1 MKRQDLQPKN
11 LLIKCLSL
19 VADKEIDTQ
28 NMRDALDVKEADSMK
43 HVYDYEIRYNAL
55 NAEEFRLLW
64 ESAKGQ
70 PLTIEQARLAIWNTL
85 FSVSMYDGDTI
96 IAMARVIEDNGLC
109 YYIKDVMVRLEYRGK
124 GLDKRLIDELN
135 SKSSEMS
142 ILIDDQYRHSPH
154 YDEFFESFC
163 KRLEK
168 HFNDIPVFDA
178 AMQFYK
184 TYHFIEYSRNHNSV
198 VCGRNLY
205 DEAYRYLNG
214 IRLEEVV
221 RKLVKD
227 SGIKYLPAACV
238 HLKKGFFRFI
248 LINEKSEF
256 YLDDGTYLG
265 TEYKKI
271 VESILSGEKEVVPIR
286 NDRIFTSLE
295 RHGWNP
301 DKIIDTAPI
310 EDKYRELGFSFFPA
324 AKKFFEVIPTGKY
337 KIWVPRSDDDC
348 YIGFYPNKRM
358 KDPKEFRDEIGED
371 LLTIASKR
379 EADFFISESGK
390 FYVQYAVHNQRIYV
404 TDDLYLFIYYLLINW
419 NGF

>member
-1 MKRQDLQPKN
+1 M
-11 LLIKCLSL
+11 
-19 VADKEIDTQ
+19 ADKEIDTQ

-43 HVYDYEIRYNAL
+43 HVHDYEIRYNAL

-85 FSVSMYDGDTI
+85 FSVSMYDGDAI

-109 YYIKDVMVRLEYRGK
+109 YYIKDVMVRLEYRAK

-178 AMQFYK
+178 AMQLYK
-184 TYHFIEYSRNHNSV
+184 EYHFIKYSNNHNIV
-198 VCGRNLY
+198 TCGTIEY
-205 DEAYRYLNG
+205 DKAYRYLNG
-214 IRLEEVV
+214 IRLEEAV

-227 SGIKYLPAACV
+227 NGIKYLPAAV
-238 HLKKGFFRFI
+238 VYLKKAFFRFI
-248 LINEKSEF
+248 LINENGEF

-265 TEYKKI
+265 TDYEKI
-271 VESILSGEKEVVPIR
+271 VESILNGEKEIVPIL
-286 NDRIFTSLE
+286 NDRIYTSLE
-295 RHGWNP
+295 RHGWDP

-310 EDKYRELGFSFFPA
+310 EDKYRELGFSVFPA
-324 AKKFFEVIPTGKY
+324 AKKFFELIPIGKY
-337 KIWVPRSDDDC
+337 RIWNHASDDDC
-348 YIGFYPNKRM
+348 YVGFYPNKRM
-358 KDPKEFRDEIGED
+358 KDPKEFQNEIGEN
-371 LLTIASKR
+371 LLTIAAQR
-379 EADFFISESGK
+379 EANFFISESGK
-390 FYVQYAVHNQRIYV
+390 FYAQYEFTREMFYV
-404 TDDLYLFIYYLLINW
+404 TDDLYLFIYYLLINR

>member
-1 MKRQDLQPKN
+1 M
-11 LLIKCLSL
+11 
-19 VADKEIDTQ
+19 ADKEIDTQ

-43 HVYDYEIRYNAL
+43 HVHDYEIRYNAL

-70 PLTIEQARLAIWNTL
+70 PLTIEQARLAIENTL

-109 YYIKDVMVRLEYRGK
+109 YYIKDVMVRLEYRAK

-154 YDEFFESFC
+154 YDEFFEAFC

-214 IRLEEVV
+214 IRLE
-221 RKLVKD
+221 
-227 SGIKYLPAACV
+227 
-238 HLKKGFFRFI
+238 
-248 LINEKSEF
+248 
-256 YLDDGTYLG
+256 
-265 TEYKKI
+265 
-271 VESILSGEKEVVPIR
+271 
-286 NDRIFTSLE
+286 
-295 RHGWNP
+295 
-301 DKIIDTAPI
+301 
-310 EDKYRELGFSFFPA
+310 
-324 AKKFFEVIPTGKY
+324 
-337 KIWVPRSDDDC
+337 
-348 YIGFYPNKRM
+348 
-358 KDPKEFRDEIGED
+358 
-371 LLTIASKR
+371 
-379 EADFFISESGK
+379 
-390 FYVQYAVHNQRIYV
+390 
-404 TDDLYLFIYYLLINW
+404 
-419 NGF
+419 

>member
-1 MKRQDLQPKN
+1 M
-11 LLIKCLSL
+11 
-19 VADKEIDTQ
+19 ADKEIDTQ

-43 HVYDYEIRYNAL
+43 HVHDYEIRYNAL
-55 NAEEFRLLW
+55 SAEEFRLLW

-109 YYIKDVMVRLEYRGK
+109 YYIKDVMVRLEYRAK

-154 YDEFFESFC
+154 YEEFFEAFC

>member
-1 MKRQDLQPKN
+1 
-11 LLIKCLSL
+11 
-19 VADKEIDTQ
+19 
-28 NMRDALDVKEADSMK
+28 MRDALDVKEADSMK
-43 HVYDYEIRYNAL
+43 HVHDYEIRHNAL
-55 NAEEFRLLW
+55 SAEEFKLLW

-109 YYIKDVMVRLEYRGK
+109 YYIMDVMVRLEYRGK
-124 GLDKRLIDELN
+124 VSGKRLIDELN

-142 ILIDDQYRHSPH
+142 IIIDDQYRHSPR
-154 YDEFFESFC
+154 YDEHFEAFC
-163 KRLEK
+163 EGLEK
-168 HFNDIPVFDA
+168 HFKDIPIFDT

-184 TYHFIEYSRNHNSV
+184 EYHFIKYLSNHNGV
-198 VCGRNLY
+198 TCGTIEY
-205 DEAYRYLNG
+205 DKAYRYLNG
-214 IRLEEVV
+214 IRLEEAV

-227 SGIKYLPAACV
+227 NGIKYLPAALV
-238 HLKKGFFRFI
+238 YLKKAFFRFI
-248 LINEKSEF
+248 LINENGEF

-265 TEYKKI
+265 TVYKKI

-286 NDRIFTSLE
+286 NERVFTSLE

-310 EDKYRELGFSFFPA
+310 EDKYRELGFSVFPA

-337 KIWVPRSDDDC
+337 RIWLSNSDDDC

-358 KDPKEFRDEIGED
+358 KDPKEIQNEIGEDLIDED

-379 EADFFISESGK
+379 EANFFISESGK

>member
-1 MKRQDLQPKN
+1 M
-11 LLIKCLSL
+11 
-19 VADKEIDTQ
+19 ADKEIDTQ

-43 HVYDYEIRYNAL
+43 HVHDYEIRYNAL
-55 NAEEFRLLW
+55 SAEEFSILW

-85 FSVSMYDGDTI
+85 FSVSMYDGDAI

-142 ILIDDQYRHSPH
+142 ILIDDQYRHSLH
-154 YDEFFESFC
+154 YDEFFEAFC

-168 HFNDIPVFDA
+168 RFNDIPVFDA

-184 TYHFIEYSRNHNSV
+184 TYHFIKYSSDHNSV
-198 VCGRNLY
+198 VCGPNVY

-227 SGIKYLPAACV
+227 NGIKYLPAALV
-238 HLKKGFFRFI
+238 YLKKAFFRFI
-248 LINEKSEF
+248 LINENGEF

-265 TEYKKI
+265 TVYKKI
-271 VESILSGEKEVVPIR
+271 VESIFSGEKEVVPIR
-286 NDRIFTSLE
+286 NERVFTSLE

-390 FYVQYAVHNQRIYV
+390 FYVQYALHKQRIYV

>member
-43 HVYDYEIRYNAL
+43 HVHDYEIRYNAL

-85 FSVSMYDGDTI
+85 FSVSMYDGDAI

-109 YYIKDVMVRLEYRGK
+109 YYIKDVMVRLEYRAK

-238 HLKKGFFRFI
+238 YLKKGFFRFI
-248 LINEKSEF
+248 LINENGEF

-271 VESILSGEKEVVPIR
+271 VESILSGEEEVVPIR